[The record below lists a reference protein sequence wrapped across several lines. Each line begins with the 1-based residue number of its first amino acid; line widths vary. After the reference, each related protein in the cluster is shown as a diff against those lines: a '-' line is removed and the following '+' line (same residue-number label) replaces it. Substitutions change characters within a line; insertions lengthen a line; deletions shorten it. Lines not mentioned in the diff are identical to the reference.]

1 MNINGFFLIIL
12 AGLIII
18 YVAFKPLDIK
28 QQEFGEIPL
37 FELSSFTIHELSP
50 DGLVT
55 AMQGSEAVRFKNR
68 YRVEDI
74 DYTDNSEKYT
84 VNIKANI
91 GIYRDKSEVLDLKGK
106 IVYVREDGLTFKT
119 QKLTYN
125 QKTSIAKTDTKYVM
139 DRNGSKVRGSSLVYN
154 NALERIKSK
163 NIVVKYQLKEEK

>member
-12 AGLIII
+12 ASLIII

-37 FELSSFTIHELSP
+37 FELSSFTVHELSP
-50 DGLVT
+50 NGLVT
-55 AMQGSEAVRFKNR
+55 VMQGSNAVRFKDR

-74 DYTDNSEKYT
+74 NYTDNSKKQMA
-84 VNIKANI
+84 NMKAKT
-91 GIYRDKSEVLDLKGK
+91 GIYKDASEVLELDGN
-106 IVYVREDGLTFKT
+106 IIYEREDGLTFKT

-125 QKTSIAKTDTKYVM
+125 QKTSIANTDIKYIM
-139 DRNGSKVRGSSLVYN
+139 YKNDSEIKGSSLVYN

-163 NIVVKYQLKEEK
+163 NIIVKYQLKEEK